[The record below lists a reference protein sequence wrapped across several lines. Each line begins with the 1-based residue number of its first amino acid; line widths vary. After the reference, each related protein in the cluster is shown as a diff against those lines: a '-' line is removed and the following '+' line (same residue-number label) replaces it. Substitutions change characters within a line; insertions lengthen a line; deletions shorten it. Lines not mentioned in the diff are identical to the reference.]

1 MTHLALVWFRSSL
14 RDPSWIAAYA
24 LSLQIFIFG
33 WQGWILRRHA
43 ITLEHHQ
50 EIAEEQA
57 STADLIGQ
65 AMNQQMTLMSDLL
78 KFQKLLE
85 TQSERK
91 IVFDLFTQLLTSVYS
106 LTAKLTVVQYTSHQ
120 EVEQITDCWTRM
132 DNNATVCR
140 MALKSCEYL
149 SDDEVRHIS
158 AYLDDVG
165 QLKQT
170 NAGNRADYHQLMSF
184 NARHDD
190 ILTIV
195 AKDRKEAIATI
206 TSVAEETFES

>member
-1 MTHLALVWFRSSL
+1 
-14 RDPSWIAAYA
+14 
-24 LSLQIFIFG
+24 
-33 WQGWILRRHA
+33 
-43 ITLEHHQ
+43 
-50 EIAEEQA
+50 
-57 STADLIGQ
+57 
-65 AMNQQMTLMSDLL
+65 
-78 KFQKLLE
+78 
-85 TQSERK
+85 
-91 IVFDLFTQLLTSVYS
+91 
-106 LTAKLTVVQYTSHQ
+106 
-120 EVEQITDCWTRM
+120 M

-195 AKDRKEAIATI
+195 AKDRKEAISAI
-206 TSVAEETFES
+206 ASVDEEIFES